1 MAKMFNF
8 SVNEISGRTF
18 ELPYD
23 EAIAFVK
30 ENCKNEDIDF
40 DKITDYELADLLWKY
55 HGNLEK
61 YELQNDTFQSEI
73 DETKVFELIDSS
85 AKS

>member
-1 MAKMFNF
+1 MKIFNF

-23 EAIAFVK
+23 EAIKFVR
-30 ENCKNEDIDF
+30 ENCQNKDIDF
-40 DKITDYELADLLWKY
+40 DKIEEYELAELLFKY
-55 HGNLEK
+55 HDNLEE

-73 DETKVFELIDSS
+73 DETKIIETKEQV
-85 AKS
+85 

>member
-1 MAKMFNF
+1 MKKTKIFNF

-18 ELPYD
+18 ELPYED
-23 EAIAFVK
+23 AIKFIK
-30 ENCKNEDIDF
+30 ENCQNEDIDF
-40 DKITDYELADLLWKY
+40 NNISEYEIADLLWKY

-73 DETKVFELIDSS
+73 DETKIYEITRQV
-85 AKS
+85 A